1 MSTIPRGAAAHA
13 DTTTNQTDRTEHN
26 NPAVGVVTYQDEVV
40 RSPLARKLL
49 AGLRIV
55 LGFTFV
61 WAFVDKLFGL
71 GYATPGPKAWINGG
85 TPAQGFMKHAEG
97 PFASFF
103 SNIAGPWADWLF
115 MAGLAGIGIALIA
128 GAGLKIAA
136 ITGGLLLAM
145 MYLAE
150 FPLGAAGMTNPL
162 VDSHWIEALGIGVV
176 AATLAGDT
184 WGLGRWWGRHV
195 GNGIL
200 R

>member
-1 MSTIPRGAAAHA
+1 MSTIPRGAARASTTDTA
-13 DTTTNQTDRTEHN
+13 DTTDPR
-26 NPAVGVVTYQDEVV
+26 VGIVTQQEEVV

-55 LGFTFV
+55 LGFTFL

-97 PFASFF
+97 PFGSFF
-103 SNIAGPWADWLF
+103 ANIAGPWADWLF
-115 MAGLAGIGIALIA
+115 MAGLAGIGVALIA

-136 ITGGLLLAM
+136 ITGTLLLAM

-150 FPLGAAGMTNPL
+150 FPLGATGMTNPL
-162 VDSHWIEALGIGVV
+162 VDSHWIEALGICVV

-184 WGLGRWWGRHV
+184 WGLGRWWGR
-195 GNGIL
+195 
-200 R
+200 